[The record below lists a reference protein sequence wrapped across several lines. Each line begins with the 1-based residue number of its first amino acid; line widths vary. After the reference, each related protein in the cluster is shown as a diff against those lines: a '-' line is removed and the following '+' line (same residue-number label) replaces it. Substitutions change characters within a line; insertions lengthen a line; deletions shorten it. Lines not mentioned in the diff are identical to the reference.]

1 MYYLVI
7 QLITGSVTRL
17 ARRVPLVEQELP
29 ALPEHL
35 SSPLV
40 FNGIRVTLVLFF
52 LLTIVLSVLRYTDS
66 DYSFGIFK
74 LFLYVDNMQKEIY
87 KN

>member
-1 MYYLVI
+1 VYYLVI